1 MRDIR
6 LVGSREQN
14 EDFLAEVRS
23 ISGVEAQTR
32 FIYEEVPGRTRI
44 RAWSD
49 KPLDEH
55 DLLDRAESSGT
66 SIESLTDDTIV

>member
-6 LVGSREQN
+6 LIGRREQN
-14 EDFLAEVRS
+14 AGFLTEVRS

-55 DLLDRAESSGT
+55 ELVNLAGSLGT